1 MKVNKLWVTFGGG
14 SMDKVKVWNDFL
26 NGIRDRI
33 SDISFSTWFKD
44 LKLLTINEKEIVI
57 IVPYLVQ
64 KNHIINNY
72 IDIVEEV
79 FLNVTGSQHTILMY
93 LENEYKEAFKE
104 DEEENISLTPDLRAD
119 KFVSKRKTNLNPKYT
134 FDNFVVGDSNRF
146 AYSSCMAV
154 AENPGKLYNPLFLY
168 GKSGLGKTH
177 LMHAIG
183 NYIIKNSDLK
193 VLYITTDEF
202 MNEFI
207 NITKDS
213 GNKEDNL
220 NYIDIFKNKYRDVDV
235 LMIDD
240 IQFLG
245 SATASQQEFT
255 STFNSL
261 YYSQKQI
268 IICSDRSVEDLKMF
282 ADRLKTRFNWGLRA
296 TIDVPK
302 FDLKVRIIKNKIA
315 SGDYIMNL
323 SDEIVDFIASNC
335 GSDVR
340 NLEGAITRL
349 YAYSAIM
356 NIKELTLEN
365 AMEALDEY
373 ANGMGQYTENSISKI
388 ISIVS
393 EYFKLTSDDL
403 KGKKRSKNIAN
414 ARMIAMYLCRILTD
428 ETYPRIGLEFGGRDH
443 STVIHGYEKI
453 NEDMKTNGELEKI
466 ISELKQKMSE

>member
-1 MKVNKLWVTFGGG
+1 
-14 SMDKVKVWNDFL
+14 MDKVSVWNNFL
-26 NGIRDRI
+26 GSIKTKL
-33 SDISFSTWFKD
+33 SDVLYNTWFKD
-44 LKLLTINEKEIVI
+44 LKLLTINDKEIVI
-57 IVPYLVQ
+57 IVPYPVH
-64 KNHIINNY
+64 KNQIINLY
-72 IDIVEEV
+72 MDLIEET
-79 FLNVTGSQHTILMY
+79 FLEITGCQHNIIIC
-93 LENEYKEAFKE
+93 LEGEYKEAFPPQQNTINDSLS
-104 DEEENISLTPDLRAD
+104 DESINEFVEN
-119 KFVSKRKTNLNPKYT
+119 RKTNLNPKYT
-134 FDNFVVGDSNRF
+134 FDNFIVGDSNRF
-146 AYSSCMAV
+146 AFSSCLAV
-154 AENPGKLYNPLFLY
+154 AQNPGKLYNPLFLY

-183 NYIIKNSDLK
+183 NYINENSNLK

-220 NYIDIFKNKYRDVDV
+220 NYIDIFKNKYRDIDV

-245 SATASQQEFT
+245 SANATQQEFT
-255 STFNSL
+255 NTFNSL
-261 YYSQKQI
+261 YYKEKQI
-268 IICSDRSVEDLKMF
+268 IICSDRSVDDLKMF
-282 ADRLKTRFNWGLRA
+282 ADRLKTRFNWGLKA
-296 TIDVPK
+296 IISVPEY
-302 FDLKVRIIKNKIA
+302 DLKVKIIKNKIS
-315 SGDYIMNL
+315 SGDYMMEL
-323 SDEIVDFIASNC
+323 PDEIVDFIASNC

-356 NIKELTLEN
+356 NINELTLDK

-373 ANGMGQYTENSISKI
+373 ANGMGQYTENSIGKI

-453 NEDMKTNGELEKI
+453 NEDMKSNKELGNI
-466 ISELKQKMSE
+466 IAELKQKMSE

>member
-64 KNHIINNY
+64 KNHIVNNY

-79 FLNVTGSQHTILMY
+79 FLNITGSQHSILMY
-93 LENEYKEAFKE
+93 LENEYKDAFNE
-104 DEEENISLTPDLRAD
+104 DEDDNISLTPDLKAEE
-119 KFVSKRKTNLNPKYT
+119 FVSKRKTNLNPKYT
-134 FDNFVVGDSNRF
+134 FENFVVGDSNRF

-183 NYIIKNSDLK
+183 NYIIKNSNLK

-213 GNKEDNL
+213 GNKDDNL
-220 NYIDIFKNKYRDVDV
+220 NYIDIFKSKYRDVDV

-245 SATASQQEFT
+245 SANASQQEFT

-373 ANGMGQYTENSISKI
+373 ANGMGQYTENSIGKI

-393 EYFKLTSDDL
+393 DYFKLTSDDL

>member
-64 KNHIINNY
+64 KNHIVNNY

-79 FLNVTGSQHTILMY
+79 FLNITGSQHSILMY
-93 LENEYKEAFKE
+93 LENEYKDAFNQDE
-104 DEEENISLTPDLRAD
+104 DDNISLTPDLKAEE
-119 KFVSKRKTNLNPKYT
+119 FVSKRKTNLNPKYT
-134 FDNFVVGDSNRF
+134 FENFVVGDSNRF

-183 NYIIKNSDLK
+183 NYIIKNSNLK

-220 NYIDIFKNKYRDVDV
+220 NYIDIFKSKYRDVDV

-245 SATASQQEFT
+245 SANASQQEFT

-315 SGDYIMNL
+315 SGEYIMNL

-373 ANGMGQYTENSISKI
+373 ANGMGQYTENSIGKI

-393 EYFKLTSDDL
+393 DYFKLTSDDL

>member
-1 MKVNKLWVTFGGG
+1 
-14 SMDKVKVWNDFL
+14 MDKVSVWNNFL
-26 NGIRDRI
+26 GSIKTKL
-33 SDISFSTWFKD
+33 SDVLFNTWFKD
-44 LKLLTINEKEIVI
+44 LKLLTINDKDIVI
-57 IVPYLVQ
+57 IVPYPVH
-64 KNHIINNY
+64 KNQIINLY
-72 IDIVEEV
+72 MDLIEET
-79 FLNVTGSQHTILMY
+79 FLEITGCQHNIIIC
-93 LENEYKEAFKE
+93 LEGEYKEAFAPQQNIINDNLS
-104 DEEENISLTPDLRAD
+104 DESINEFVEN
-119 KFVSKRKTNLNPKYT
+119 RKTNLNPKYT
-134 FDNFVVGDSNRF
+134 FDNFIVGDSNRF
-146 AYSSCMAV
+146 AFSSCLAV
-154 AENPGKLYNPLFLY
+154 AQNPGKLYNPLFLY

-183 NYIIKNSDLK
+183 NYINENSNLK

-220 NYIDIFKNKYRDVDV
+220 NYIDIFKNKYRDIDV

-245 SATASQQEFT
+245 SANATQQEFT
-255 STFNSL
+255 NTFNSL
-261 YYSQKQI
+261 YYKEKQI
-268 IICSDRSVEDLKMF
+268 IICSDRSVDDLKMF
-282 ADRLKTRFNWGLRA
+282 ADRLKTRFNWGLKA
-296 TIDVPK
+296 IISVPEY
-302 FDLKVRIIKNKIA
+302 DLKVKIIKNKIS
-315 SGDYIMNL
+315 SGDYMMEL
-323 SDEIVDFIASNC
+323 PDEIVDFIASNC

-356 NIKELTLEN
+356 NIKELTLDK

-373 ANGMGQYTENSISKI
+373 ANGMGQYTENSIGKI

-453 NEDMKTNGELEKI
+453 NEDMKSNKELENI
-466 ISELKQKMSE
+466 IGELKQKMSE